1 MCIRDRL
8 YTEGKD
14 GYWNLNNVKIKY
26 EGEDEYYASL
36 VTEKIAA
43 IGTVTEESEDAI
55 KEARAAYDALT
66 SAQKKLVTNYDV
78 LDEAELQLEI
88 IKGTAVTTKF
98 SLVGDD
104 VHGSSGHVSYSTW
117 IANATI
123 TVTVSYTH
131 LSANLQRFTFL
142 MERTFSQLSLL
153 SL

>member
-1 MCIRDRL
+1 MSYYSEDDGAFVYLKGGKVNQYATIQAVWALTSYKL
-8 YTEGKD
+8 YTEGKG

-78 LDEAELQLEI
+78 LDEAELQL
-88 IKGTAVTTKF
+88 
-98 SLVGDD
+98 
-104 VHGSSGHVSYSTW
+104 SSH
-117 IANATI
+117 
-123 TVTVSYTH
+123 
-131 LSANLQRFTFL
+131 
-142 MERTFSQLSLL
+142 
-153 SL
+153 